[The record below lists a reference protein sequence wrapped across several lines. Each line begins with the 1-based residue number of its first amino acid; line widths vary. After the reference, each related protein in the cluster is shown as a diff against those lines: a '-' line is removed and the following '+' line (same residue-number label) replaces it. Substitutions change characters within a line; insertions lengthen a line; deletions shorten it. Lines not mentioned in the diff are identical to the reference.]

1 MIITCPNCSTRYSL
15 PQDKIKPGGQK
26 VRCAKCGT
34 VWYQEPETLELTTAD
49 AVQIPEQP
57 ADAAWGGVPSTSE
70 TASWETA
77 PAEAQAPEQPAADT
91 PATADVPPVAADV
104 PDVPLRDFPPPGD
117 SLGQYIRKPPAEEE
131 PSGSARAWAIA
142 IVLLV
147 IVALAGVV
155 VFRQQIQD
163 LTGVQLMPAPKVEA
177 AAPVP
182 ATAAPAA
189 PPVAQAP
196 QPLTLTFEEVE
207 SSIEEIDGI
216 RKLIVKGLI
225 VNPADREQ
233 AVPGLAFDMLDKQGK
248 SIDRWTFSVPVR
260 ALAPHTTTRFT
271 AQRDTPPAMLN
282 ELVPGFDVPEN
293 PPPAPAPADT
303 TAAEGLA
310 PEAATPPAKPQ

>member
-34 VWYQEPETLELTTAD
+34 VWHQAPEDEPLALTPEE
-49 AVQIPEQP
+49 AVPAPEP
-57 ADAAWGGVPSTSE
+57 AWTPAPPATE
-70 TASWETA
+70 TAA
-77 PAEAQAPEQPAADT
+77 GAGAAPEQPAPDEA
-91 PATADVPPVAADV
+91 PAQDVPA
-104 PDVPLRDFPPPGD
+104 PDVALRDFPPPGE
-117 SLGQYIRKPPAEEE
+117 SLGQYIRKAPAEEE
-131 PSGSARAWAIA
+131 PGGLARKWVIA

-147 IVALAGVV
+147 ILALAGVV
-155 VFRQQIQD
+155 VFKQQIQD
-163 LTGVQLMPAPKVEA
+163 LTGIQLTPLAALEPAAPAP
-177 AAPVP
+177 
-182 ATAAPAA
+182 APAA
-189 PPVAQAP
+189 PATPTAPEPP
-196 QPLTLTFEEVE
+196 QPLTLTFDEVE
-207 SSIEEIDGI
+207 SSIEEIDGV
-216 RKLIVKGLI
+216 RKLMVKGLI

-293 PPPAPAPADT
+293 PPAAPAAT
-303 TAAEGLA
+303 AGNAAEGLA
-310 PEAATPPAKPQ
+310 PEVATPSAQAH

>member
-49 AVQIPEQP
+49 AVEAPGQQ
-57 ADAAWGGVPSTSE
+57 ADAAWGGMPPASE
-70 TASWETA
+70 TIPQESV
-77 PAEAQAPEQPAADT
+77 PAAEPSAPDPE
-91 PATADVPPVAADV
+91 PAAESA
-104 PDVPLRDFPPPGD
+104 PDVPLRDFPPPGE
-117 SLGQYIRKPPAEEE
+117 SLGQYIRKPPADEEA
-131 PSGSARAWAIA
+131 SGSGRKWAIA

-147 IVALAGVV
+147 IAALAGVV

-163 LTGVQLMPAPKVEA
+163 LTGIQLMPAPKAETAEPAPAPAMPA

-182 ATAAPAA
+182 E
-189 PPVAQAP
+189 AP

-207 SSIEEIDGI
+207 SSIEEIDGV
-216 RKLIVKGLI
+216 RKLLVKGLI

-248 SIDRWTFSVPVR
+248 SIDRWTFTVPVR

-293 PPPAPAPADT
+293 PPPVPAPT
-303 TAAEGLA
+303 PEAAASEAAGGLA
-310 PEAATPPAKPQ
+310 PEAATPPAAKPQ